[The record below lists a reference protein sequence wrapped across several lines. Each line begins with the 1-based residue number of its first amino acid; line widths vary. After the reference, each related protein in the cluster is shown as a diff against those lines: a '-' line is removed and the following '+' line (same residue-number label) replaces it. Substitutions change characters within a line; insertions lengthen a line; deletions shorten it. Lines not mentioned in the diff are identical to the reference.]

1 MELQNS
7 IYNLIELLHDP
18 PFNTPLSKFK
28 EWQNEIKDLEKK
40 IAEVAGHKYVLVDDE
55 DNIKVDLWEKYA
67 SNRIEGGLDDIKIT
81 IVVNDGF
88 NTSEKI
94 VLIDYSGNEITS
106 ETNKI
111 VGSKV
116 DESK

>member
-28 EWQNEIKDLEKK
+28 VWQNEIKDIEKK

-67 SNRIEGGLDDIKIT
+67 SNRVEGGQDEIEIT
-81 IVVNDGF
+81 IEVNDGF
-88 NTSEKI
+88 NTSVEI